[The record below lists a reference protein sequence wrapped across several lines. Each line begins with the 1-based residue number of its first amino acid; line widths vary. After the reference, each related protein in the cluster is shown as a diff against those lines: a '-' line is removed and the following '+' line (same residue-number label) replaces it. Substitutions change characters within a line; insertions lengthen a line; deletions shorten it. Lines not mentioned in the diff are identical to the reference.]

1 MSMTL
6 TEILDL
12 TGKLDDTPGED
23 TPRARFRRHLAR
35 EMSEPG
41 RIRDYVEECLRNTG
55 DQYNRALQDLVN
67 QMGTL
72 MEFEVTPGRYQGT
85 RNEIG
90 FDGLW
95 RSPSGFC
102 IVAETKT
109 TEVYAIKTTTL
120 VGYIDELIAAGKI
133 THWDEALG
141 LYVVGRPDPELNQLA
156 NAIVGQ
162 KRNHQLRIIS
172 ANSLLS
178 LLELMQTY
186 DVRHDD
192 ILTLLRP
199 SGVTIDP
206 VVDLLNRIVAG
217 QPAEG
222 LASNT
227 GVHEAPAV
235 RPTILPPETTPNFWL
250 TPVASD
256 STRKAE
262 ETILDLVG
270 REHIYAFGE
279 RTPGR
284 TKLKP
289 GDWICFYASGTGV
302 IAHARVK
309 TAPERMSHPK
319 IRQPA
324 KFTHLVKLEKVKLYP
339 DTPIILNLELRSQL
353 AAFQHRDQHKS
364 WAWFVQGTHQ
374 VDQGDFAK
382 LTGGH
387 T

>member
-12 TGKLDDTPGED
+12 TGKLDDTPGDD

-67 QMGTL
+67 QIGSL

-109 TEVYAIKTTTL
+109 TEIYAIKTTTL

-133 THWDEALG
+133 THWDEAMG

-156 NAIVGQ
+156 NAIVAQ
-162 KRNHQLRIIS
+162 KRTHQLRIIS

-199 SGVTIDP
+199 SGVTIDS
-206 VVDLLNRIVAG
+206 VVDLPNRIVAG

-222 LASNT
+222 LPSGTLITEASA
-227 GVHEAPAV
+227 VAP
-235 RPTILPPETTPNFWL
+235 TTLPPETTPHFWL

-256 STRKAE
+256 STGKAE
-262 ETILDLVG
+262 EIILDLVG
-270 REHIYAFGE
+270 REHIYAFGA
-279 RTPGR
+279 TV
-284 TKLKP
+284 
-289 GDWICFYASGTGV
+289 SG
-302 IAHARVK
+302 
-309 TAPERMSHPK
+309 
-319 IRQPA
+319 
-324 KFTHLVKLEKVKLYP
+324 
-339 DTPIILNLELRSQL
+339 
-353 AAFQHRDQHKS
+353 
-364 WAWFVQGTHQ
+364 
-374 VDQGDFAK
+374 
-382 LTGGH
+382 
-387 T
+387 

>member
-1 MSMTL
+1 
-6 TEILDL
+6 
-12 TGKLDDTPGED
+12 
-23 TPRARFRRHLAR
+23 
-35 EMSEPG
+35 
-41 RIRDYVEECLRNTG
+41 
-55 DQYNRALQDLVN
+55 
-67 QMGTL
+67 
-72 MEFEVTPGRYQGT
+72 
-85 RNEIG
+85 
-90 FDGLW
+90 
-95 RSPSGFC
+95 
-102 IVAETKT
+102 
-109 TEVYAIKTTTL
+109 
-120 VGYIDELIAAGKI
+120 
-133 THWDEALG
+133 
-141 LYVVGRPDPELNQLA
+141 
-156 NAIVGQ
+156 
-162 KRNHQLRIIS
+162 
-172 ANSLLS
+172 
-178 LLELMQTY
+178 MQTY

>member
-178 LLELMQTY
+178 L
-186 DVRHDD
+186 
-192 ILTLLRP
+192 
-199 SGVTIDP
+199 
-206 VVDLLNRIVAG
+206 
-217 QPAEG
+217 
-222 LASNT
+222 
-227 GVHEAPAV
+227 
-235 RPTILPPETTPNFWL
+235 
-250 TPVASD
+250 VASF
-256 STRKAE
+256 R
-262 ETILDLVG
+262 
-270 REHIYAFGE
+270 
-279 RTPGR
+279 
-284 TKLKP
+284 
-289 GDWICFYASGTGV
+289 GD
-302 IAHARVK
+302 H
-309 TAPERMSHPK
+309 
-319 IRQPA
+319 
-324 KFTHLVKLEKVKLYP
+324 
-339 DTPIILNLELRSQL
+339 
-353 AAFQHRDQHKS
+353 
-364 WAWFVQGTHQ
+364 
-374 VDQGDFAK
+374 
-382 LTGGH
+382 
-387 T
+387 